1 MSLTSV
7 ITSVSY
13 GDRERVLIHWD
24 WWSYTSEVPLGD
36 LAQYVTQE
44 GNPGNQRRVVRAE
57 VQLPVEILRL
67 GFCFIDT
74 PGVGSAIAANTATTT
89 AFLPEA
95 DAVVFLTSFESPLAE
110 AELQFL
116 DRVRRHVRK
125 IFVVVNKRDP
135 VSPEQQEAVVAFVQE
150 RLREVFG
157 EICPPVYSVSARD
170 ALNAK
175 QSGDAGKLSR
185 SGLPQLE
192 ADLIDF
198 LQTDKTREF
207 LARVAHRTG
216 NILCQQAVEFEVSR
230 TLGAD
235 VEKIKSFEEQLT
247 DRLDKVRQD
256 CRKTSDRLRAT
267 LRLELPRHF
276 GAELDRPVMEVKTA
290 LDHHVSQYLT
300 ARQLSVDS
308 VESDL
313 ATTAHAVAHK
323 ILAAWLA
330 QHRRELQQVVED
342 IAGGELRRI
351 EDAAAELQ
359 RLGADAAG
367 VHPGDSS
374 VEEQFHEILREI
386 PLVFRD
392 VGADL
397 WRFGIPW
404 WVDLLLQIPPARTL
418 IARHCLAQ
426 LNNLVEAYRRE
437 IVSLLK
443 GAVDDWVE
451 RLDRKLTE
459 AIDDTADRQRH
470 MLEKQVKPEE
480 MGNLDELRRR
490 LDTVVF
496 ALGRVESGGSGPLSS
511 TTVEVEHVPRSDVK
525 ARCSICLEAEKA
537 LFDFMRRRQ
546 YELSTSD
553 AQQIGHAEQGGFC
566 GLHTWQYEAISS
578 PQGVC
583 SAYPP
588 VLSLLAGRLH
598 SLAQGASSP
607 AALIDGVQQLLPQA
621 GTCRV
626 CQLIAAVERAAAQ
639 GIVAA
644 LGANDG
650 GGSKQL
656 PPLCLRHLY
665 SVLLAK
671 PTVEIARLMIE
682 EQSRVLDRLG
692 EDMQRYSLKHDALRR
707 ELVTE
712 LEHQAHQIG
721 LSRLVGLRSIVTPWK
736 VDSI

>member
-125 IFVVVNKRDP
+125 IFVVVNKRDL

-235 VEKIKSFEEQLT
+235 VEKI
-247 DRLDKVRQD
+247 
-256 CRKTSDRLRAT
+256 
-267 LRLELPRHF
+267 
-276 GAELDRPVMEVKTA
+276 
-290 LDHHVSQYLT
+290 
-300 ARQLSVDS
+300 
-308 VESDL
+308 
-313 ATTAHAVAHK
+313 
-323 ILAAWLA
+323 
-330 QHRRELQQVVED
+330 
-342 IAGGELRRI
+342 
-351 EDAAAELQ
+351 
-359 RLGADAAG
+359 
-367 VHPGDSS
+367 DSS
-374 VEEQFHEILREI
+374 EKS
-386 PLVFRD
+386 
-392 VGADL
+392 VGEF
-397 WRFGIPW
+397 RFG
-404 WVDLLLQIPPARTL
+404 Q
-418 IARHCLAQ
+418 
-426 LNNLVEAYRRE
+426 
-437 IVSLLK
+437 
-443 GAVDDWVE
+443 
-451 RLDRKLTE
+451 
-459 AIDDTADRQRH
+459 
-470 MLEKQVKPEE
+470 
-480 MGNLDELRRR
+480 
-490 LDTVVF
+490 
-496 ALGRVESGGSGPLSS
+496 
-511 TTVEVEHVPRSDVK
+511 
-525 ARCSICLEAEKA
+525 
-537 LFDFMRRRQ
+537 
-546 YELSTSD
+546 
-553 AQQIGHAEQGGFC
+553 
-566 GLHTWQYEAISS
+566 
-578 PQGVC
+578 
-583 SAYPP
+583 
-588 VLSLLAGRLH
+588 
-598 SLAQGASSP
+598 
-607 AALIDGVQQLLPQA
+607 
-621 GTCRV
+621 
-626 CQLIAAVERAAAQ
+626 
-639 GIVAA
+639 
-644 LGANDG
+644 
-650 GGSKQL
+650 
-656 PPLCLRHLY
+656 
-665 SVLLAK
+665 LAK
-671 PTVEIARLMIE
+671 
-682 EQSRVLDRLG
+682 
-692 EDMQRYSLKHDALRR
+692 
-707 ELVTE
+707 
-712 LEHQAHQIG
+712 
-721 LSRLVGLRSIVTPWK
+721 
-736 VDSI
+736 